1 MSYNVIRVLRKMN
14 FNEDVKVLYSG
25 LCTALAELDQPWGLG
40 GIDVLPLKGGKPGN
54 TAYGVNYRLRGG
66 AKRLEIGLCNRNR
79 DPNAD
84 YIYYLHDH
92 LFVEFNAARKGQNL
106 HYIFDEVVPFY
117 VRTFGAFRVTVED
130 LDTLVR
136 FGEALRSMSQEAY
149 ETFMASDRSPE
160 TTCSNIWQVNYWAS
174 EQCNNYFGLTP
185 EQVVNAVKGQV
196 ARADVLEGGAYIVV
210 SYDPMSTDEVELIT
224 PKLMPLL
231 RK

>member
-14 FNEDVKVLYSG
+14 FNEDVRALYSE
-25 LCTALAELDQPWGLG
+25 LCTRLAELYPPWGLRG
-40 GIDVLPLKGGKPGN
+40 VEVLPLKGGKPGW
-54 TAYGVNYRLRGG
+54 TGYGVNYRLRGE

-84 YIYYLHDH
+84 DINYFQDRI
-92 LFVEFNAARKGQNL
+92 FVEFNAARKGQNL

-117 VRTFGAFRVTVED
+117 VRTFGAFAATVED

-136 FGEALRSMSQEAY
+136 YGEALRSMSPEAY
-149 ETFMASDRSPE
+149 EAFMASDRSPKN
-160 TTCSNIWQVNYWAS
+160 TCFNIWQVNYWAS
-174 EQCNNYFGLTP
+174 EQCNNYFGLAP